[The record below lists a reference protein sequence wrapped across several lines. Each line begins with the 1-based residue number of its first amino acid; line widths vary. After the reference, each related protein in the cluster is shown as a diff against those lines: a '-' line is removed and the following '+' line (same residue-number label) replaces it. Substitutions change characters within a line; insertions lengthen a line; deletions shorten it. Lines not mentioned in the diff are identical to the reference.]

1 MLEDEFC
8 LPMNVEFIGVAI
20 CGTLQ
25 GARFFSRGANLIC
38 VRPTYLCLLFVCF
51 VVLLVSNSSGI
62 FQLLNISYIIE
73 RCGTQ
78 VSRADQ

>member
-1 MLEDEFC
+1 MLEDKFC

-25 GARFFSRGANLIC
+25 GARFFSRGVFYRAANLIC
-38 VRPTYLCLLFVCF
+38 VRTTYLCLLFVCF

-73 RCGTQ
+73 RGGT
-78 VSRADQ
+78 